1 MKQLICGMVLVAWT
15 AVAAALEVSNL
26 TDEMHVSGPKL
37 KPADLEGKVVVVEA
51 FGLTCPPC
59 RAVLPHIGELARKLG
74 GKPAVVI
81 GTHLWQRNDEAVREL
96 LKRSKC
102 NYSVYQQFAVAGS
115 PRINGV
121 PYAMIFDHKGQLF
134 WGGHP
139 ANKDF
144 DAKVMEAVKA
154 VPVRRT
160 AGVSLADGLELK
172 YCKDL
177 TRRLMVGQN
186 IEPALEILRQRVQ
199 RGGAAGEEAQALLE
213 QSTAWIEQAE
223 EEIRETLVGTPSKAL
238 LLAKT
243 FSRTVPS
250 RAAEFKEAIALA
262 AKNTATTR
270 LAASR
275 QTLEKLRQT
284 AAKSAAARRALL
296 AKVQMQLKQLG
307 LQSEA
312 ALDTD
317 FQDVKAQWEAFAAEL
332 SQD

>member
-1 MKQLICGMVLVAWT
+1 MKRWLCGMVAVAWAT
-15 AVAAALEVSNL
+15 VAAALEVINL

-59 RAVLPHIGELARKLG
+59 RAVLPHIGDLAREIK
-74 GKPAVVI
+74 GKPALVI
-81 GTHLWQRNDEAVREL
+81 GTHVWQRNDEAVREL

-102 NYSVYQQFAVAGS
+102 NYSVYQQFSVTGS

-144 DAKVMEAVKA
+144 VAKVIEAIEA
-154 VPVRRT
+154 VPVRHVVGT
-160 AGVSLADGLELK
+160 SLAEGMALRH
-172 YCKDL
+172 CKDL
-177 TRRLMVGQN
+177 ERRLLVGQN
-186 IEPALEILRQRVQ
+186 IEPALETLRQRIQ
-199 RGGAAGEEAQALLE
+199 RGGEAGEEAQALLKRCE
-213 QSTAWIEQAE
+213 AWIEQSDA
-223 EEIRETLVGTPSKAL
+223 EIRETLVSTPSKAL

-250 RAAEFKEAIALA
+250 RAAEFQEAIALA
-262 AKNTATTR
+262 AKNAATTR

-275 QTLEKLRQT
+275 QTLEKLRQS
-284 AAKSAAARRALL
+284 AAKAPATRRSLL
-296 AKVQMQLKQLG
+296 PKVQMQLKQLG
-307 LQSEA
+307 LQGEA

-332 SQD
+332 SQE

>member
-1 MKQLICGMVLVAWT
+1 MKRWLCGMVAVAWAT
-15 AVAAALEVSNL
+15 VAAALEVINL

-59 RAVLPHIGELARKLG
+59 RAVLPHIGDLARELK
-74 GKPAVVI
+74 GKPALVI
-81 GTHLWQRNDEAVREL
+81 GTHVWQRNDEAVREL

-102 NYSVYQQFAVAGS
+102 NYSVYQQFSVAGS

-144 DAKVMEAVKA
+144 VAKVIEAIEA
-154 VPVRRT
+154 VPVRHVVGT
-160 AGVSLADGLELK
+160 SLAEGMALKHCRDLE
-172 YCKDL
+172 
-177 TRRLMVGQN
+177 RRLLVGQN
-186 IEPALEILRQRVQ
+186 IEPALEILRQRIQ
-199 RGGAAGEEAQALLE
+199 RGGAAGEEAQALLKRCE
-213 QSTAWIEQAE
+213 AWIEQSDA
-223 EEIRETLVGTPSKAL
+223 EIRETLVSTPSKAL

-250 RAAEFKEAIALA
+250 RAAEFQEAIALA
-262 AKNTATTR
+262 AKNAATTR

-275 QTLEKLRQT
+275 QTLEKLRQS
-284 AAKSAAARRALL
+284 AAKAPATRRSLL
-296 AKVQMQLKQLG
+296 PKVQMQLKQLG
-307 LQSEA
+307 LQGEA

-332 SQD
+332 SQE

>member
-1 MKQLICGMVLVAWT
+1 MRFAICLLAVGAW
-15 AVAAALEVSNL
+15 VSLAAALSVTNL

-37 KPADLEGKVVVVEA
+37 KVGDLTGKVVVVEA

-59 RAVLPHIGELARKLG
+59 RAVLPHIGKIAKGLK

-81 GTHLWQRNDEAVREL
+81 GTHVWARNDEAVREL
-96 LKRSKC
+96 LKRSGC
-102 NYSVYQQFAVAGS
+102 DYAVYQQFSIEGA

-139 ANKDF
+139 AN
-144 DAKVMEAVKA
+144 EAFEKKINEA
-154 VPVRRT
+154 IKQVPRNRN
-160 AGVSLADGLELK
+160 AGSSLAEGIELK

-177 TRRLMVGQN
+177 ARGLVVGQN
-186 IEPALEILRQRVQ
+186 IEPALNTLRQRIE
-199 RGGAAGEEAQALLE
+199 RGGAAAEEAKAIFE
-213 QSTAWIEQAE
+213 QCEAWIGKTDA
-223 EEIRETLVGTPSKAL
+223 EIRETLVSTPSKAL

-243 FSRTVPS
+243 FSRTVPT
-250 RAAEFKEAIALA
+250 RAAEFKEALGLA
-262 AKNTATTR
+262 AKNAATTR

-275 QTLEKLRQT
+275 QTLEKMRAQVAKT
-284 AAKSAAARRALL
+284 ANARRALL
-296 AKVQMQLKQLG
+296 TKVQMQIKQLG
-307 LQSEA
+307 LQGAE

-317 FQDVKAQWEAFAAEL
+317 FQDVKAQWEAFAEEL

>member
-1 MKQLICGMVLVAWT
+1 MKQLICGMVLAAWAT
-15 AVAAALEVSNL
+15 VAAALEVSNL

-59 RAVLPHIGELARKLG
+59 RAVLPHIGELARKFK
-74 GKPAVVI
+74 GKPALII
-81 GTHLWQRNDEAVREL
+81 GTHVWARNDEAVRDL

-102 NYSVYQQFAVAGS
+102 DYSVYQQFAVAGS

-121 PYAMIFDHKGQLF
+121 PYAMIFDHNGQLF

-144 DAKVMEAVKA
+144 EAKIQEAIKA
-154 VPVRRT
+154 VPVRRS
-160 AGVSLADGLELK
+160 AGTSLADGLELK
-172 YCKDL
+172 HCKDL
-177 TRRLMVGQN
+177 ERRLMVGQN
-186 IEPALEILRQRVQ
+186 IEPALKTLRQRIQ
-199 RGGAAGEEAQALLE
+199 RGGAAGEEAQALLKQCE
-213 QSTAWIEQAE
+213 AWIEQSDA
-223 EEIRETLVGTPSKAL
+223 EIRETLVSTPSKAL

-243 FSRTVPS
+243 FSRTVPT
-250 RAAEFKEAIALA
+250 RAAEFKEALGLA
-262 AKNTATTR
+262 AKNAATTR

-275 QTLEKLRQT
+275 QTLEKMRAQVAKT
-284 AAKSAAARRALL
+284 ANARRALL
-296 AKVQMQLKQLG
+296 TKVQMQIKQLG
-307 LQSEA
+307 LQGAE

-317 FQDVKAQWEAFAAEL
+317 FQDVKAQWEAFAEEL